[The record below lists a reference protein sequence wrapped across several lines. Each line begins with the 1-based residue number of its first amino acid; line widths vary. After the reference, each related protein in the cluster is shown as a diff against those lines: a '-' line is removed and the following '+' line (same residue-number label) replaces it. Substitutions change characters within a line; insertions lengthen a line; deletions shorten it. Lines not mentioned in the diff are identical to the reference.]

1 MTTIYESYINDGYTL
16 TVAKDHNKWFI
27 AYKTVSGGFEF
38 LGAPFATKR
47 AAVAYL
53 STINA

>member
-1 MTTIYESYINDGYTL
+1 MTTIYESYINNGYTL